1 MKLLTEE
8 QKKSDENPKIC
19 YIRKKIEN
27 KYLEDKNYLKVRDH
41 CYFTGEYI
49 GVVYSICNLKYSV
62 PKKILIVFHN
72 GSNYD
77 YHFIIKQVEEFK
89 KQFTCLGE
97 NTDKCITFT
106 VQIEKEVTKIV
117 KNGEDI
123 TKNIYL
129 TYYSLLIAQDLWRAH
144 YQILLIIYL
153 KDFIELNVNQK
164 MMIKYVKH
172 VELNISIAIR
182 F

>member
-49 GVVYSICNLKYSV
+49 RVVYSICNLKYSV

-77 YHFIIKQVEEFK
+77 YHFIIK
-89 KQFTCLGE
+89 
-97 NTDKCITFT
+97 
-106 VQIEKEVTKIV
+106 
-117 KNGEDI
+117 
-123 TKNIYL
+123 
-129 TYYSLLIAQDLWRAH
+129 
-144 YQILLIIYL
+144 
-153 KDFIELNVNQK
+153 
-164 MMIKYVKH
+164 
-172 VELNISIAIR
+172 
-182 F
+182 